1 MRYDLLTYLD
11 KTLFNSL
18 PLNLKILQSE
28 FDSYTNANANVK
40 CASKLAL
47 KYGVKINEELRN
59 YGEDDQNDLHLLK
72 ILLMFLSKKGG
83 LNIEAL
89 KNKNYNP
96 EKLKGYKNTNSGTLV
111 LPKIYDTKEEL
122 EGFFKTRARG
132 EYEEGLSTNPDDTK
146 PKINYAT
153 AQNAQAAQAAQNAQ
167 RQGTAVAGT
176 KGGSHPQKK
185 THKCSDGV
193 TRTVY
198 TINGKR
204 YVKRKSP
211 KTNTYI
217 YVKI

>member
-1 MRYDLLTYLD
+1 MEYDLLTRLD
-11 KTLFNSL
+11 KTIFVL
-18 PLNLKILQSE
+18 PFPSNDNDKEIFKSE
-28 FDSYTNANANVK
+28 FDLYANAT
-40 CASKLAL
+40 CTSELAFM
-47 KYGVKINEELRN
+47 YGVQIDGVGN
-59 YGEDDQNDLHLLK
+59 YGKEDKAALNLLK
-72 ILLMFLSKKGG
+72 TLLMFLSEKFG
-83 LNIEAL
+83 LNIPAL
-89 KNKNYNP
+89 EKKNYNP
-96 EKLKGYKNTNSGTLV
+96 EKLKKEYKKINSGTWV

-122 EGFFKTRARG
+122 EGFFMTRARG
-132 EYEEGLSTNPDDTK
+132 EYEKSLSTNPENQR
-146 PKINYAT
+146 PKKNSAT
-153 AQNAQAAQAAQNAQ
+153 AQNAQ

-176 KGGSHPQKK
+176 NGTAVATVGGSHPQKK